1 MKKIA
6 ISIGDLNGIGM
17 QILLACHDE
26 LVKICEP
33 YYFVHYELFQKAN
46 KLLKINPKSKI
57 NLVEISYALKPQF
70 ALKEE
75 KENFLIYDFSYQA
88 SKVIDFDFELNPAN
102 LDAKSGAYSFLS
114 FEGASYCS
122 NLFLD
127 ALVTL
132 PINKKTW
139 QMAGIEYKGHTE
151 ALRDFFKQDAIMMLG
166 CDKLFVAL
174 YTEHIALREVYKQIK
189 AFKLAKFL
197 ISFYQC
203 TFFEKIGVLS
213 FNPHASDNG
222 VIGGEE
228 EKQIKKAIRMAN
240 VFLKE
245 DDLLLQNLENEDFL
259 KQKEKEHSNKK
270 DIFLSEPLV
279 ADTAFTPFALSRC
292 KYLVSMYHDVAL
304 APLKALYFDESI
316 NVSLNLPIIRTSVDH
331 GTAYDRAYKNEK
343 ISLKSY
349 IQAVNSAIQFSK
361 IKENI
366 SKNC

>member
-17 QILLACHDE
+17 QILLSCHDE

-57 NLVEISYALKPQF
+57 NLVEISNALKPHF
-70 ALKEE
+70 AFKEE
-75 KENFLIYDFSYQA
+75 KENFLIYEFLYQA
-88 SKVIDFDFELNPAN
+88 NKIIDFDFELNPAN

-114 FEGASYCS
+114 FEGASYCTH
-122 NLFLD
+122 LFLD

-139 QMAGIEYKGHTE
+139 QMAGVSYKGHTE

-166 CDKLFVAL
+166 CDELFVAL
-174 YTEHIALREVYKQIK
+174 YTEHMPLRDIYKEIK
-189 AFKLAKFL
+189 AFELAKFL
-197 ISFYQC
+197 INFYQC
-203 TFFEKIGVLS
+203 TLFEKIGVLG

-228 EKQIKKAIRMAN
+228 EQEIKKAIRMAN
-240 VFLKE
+240 VFLK
-245 DDLLLQNLENEDFL
+245 DHALNLQNLENEYFL
-259 KQKEKEHSNKK
+259 SQKEKEFSYKEN
-270 DIFLSEPLV
+270 IFLSEPLV
-279 ADTAFTPFALSRC
+279 ADSAFTPFALSKC
-292 KYLVSMYHDVAL
+292 KYLVSMYHDLAL
-304 APLKALYFDESI
+304 APLKALYFDKSI
-316 NVSLNLPIIRTSVDH
+316 NASLNLPIIRTSVDH

-343 ISLKSY
+343 INLQSY
-349 IQAVNSAIQFSK
+349 MQAVKSALQFLQ
-361 IKENI
+361 IKE
-366 SKNC
+366 KNK

>member
-6 ISIGDLNGIGM
+6 ISVGDLNGIGM

-46 KLLKINPKSKI
+46 NLLKITPKSKI
-57 NLVEISYALKPQF
+57 NLVEISYASKPQF
-70 ALKEE
+70 TFKEK

-88 SKVIDFDFELNPAN
+88 TKIIDFDFELNPAN
-102 LDAKSGAYSFLS
+102 LDAKSGTYSFLS

-139 QMAGIEYKGHTE
+139 QMAGVNYKGHTE

-166 CDKLFVAL
+166 CDELFVAL

-189 AFKLAKFL
+189 ALKLAKFL
-197 ISFYQC
+197 INFYQC
-203 TFFEKIGVLS
+203 TLFEKIGVLS

-228 EKQIKKAIRMAN
+228 EKEIKKAIRMAN
-240 VFLKE
+240 VFLK
-245 DDLLLQNLENEDFL
+245 DCVLNLQNLENEDFL
-259 KQKEKEHSNKK
+259 SQKEKELSRKEN
-270 DIFLSEPLV
+270 IFLSEPLV
-279 ADTAFTPFALSRC
+279 ADSAFTPFALSKC
-292 KYLVSMYHDVAL
+292 KYLVSMYHDLAL
-304 APLKALYFDESI
+304 APLKALYFDKSI

-343 ISLKSY
+343 INLQSY
-349 IQAVNSAIQFSK
+349 IQAVKSALQFLK
-361 IKENI
+361 IKE
-366 SKNC
+366 KTK